1 MPKTKEQKQDII
13 NQLLELLGKAKLI
26 VFSTFSKVP
35 VSKQEELRMQMR
47 EQDITYDVCKK
58 TLLKKA
64 LQTKG
69 LDIELDEWLGNIG
82 VAGSMNDEIGAAR
95 ILVKASKEKEM
106 EGLEV
111 KAGILEGRIIE
122 FNQVKDLAALPS
134 RENLIAKLAGSIR
147 APLSGLV
154 NVLQGNQRALVNVL
168 TQIIKNNK

>member
-13 NQLLELLGKAKLI
+13 NHLQELLDKAKSI

-47 EQDITYDVCKK
+47 EQGITYDVCKK

-64 LQTKG
+64 LQTQG
-69 LDIELDEWLGNIG
+69 LAVELDEWIGNIG
-82 VAGSMNDEIGAAR
+82 VAGSMNDEVGAAR
-95 ILVKASKEKEM
+95 ILVKAIKDKEM

-122 FNQVKDLAALPS
+122 FSQVKALAALPS
-134 RENLIAKLAGSIR
+134 RKDLIAKIAGSIN

-154 NVLQGNQRALVNVL
+154 NVLQGNQRKLIYVL
-168 TQIIKNNK
+168 SNIRGTK